1 MVLPSAVVIVPPVAE
16 KGTRPVTAPI
26 PNCFTIDAREVTM
39 GAINQYPL

>member
-1 MVLPSAVVIVPPVAE
+1 MTPPVAV
-16 KGTRPVTAPI
+16 RPEGPAEEITAPI